1 MPTYRSI
8 IKKSITIILSHKR
21 LLLFGF
27 ALAILGNGGEYDIF
41 AHNAQ
46 NLPVAGN
53 SISWFVNFFTTNLIT
68 IHLLSTIKNL
78 ALAHNPITNFAL
90 IIALAGVVYFTVT
103 AQGAIIAAIYNTVRK
118 KHKISMKKNWSAA
131 RKKFW
136 ELLVANIFFKL
147 GGILLA
153 ILISAPFFMLLES
166 LSIFNEEYRLFLV
179 GLFIFTPIAVIAS
192 FLVKYTVIFI
202 IAKDKTPQD
211 GFIESIKL
219 FKENWL
225 ITLENSFL
233 LFALNLILGYATL
246 ITAFILSFPIASAVA
261 IAAYPEMLN
270 QGGYAT
276 IIAWMSIILIP
287 IFGSMLAV
295 FQYTTWTILFT
306 KLIARRKFE
315 SKLER
320 IKVNIFKKI

>member
-8 IKKSITIILSHKR
+8 LKKSIVITLSHKR
-21 LLLFGF
+21 LLLLGL

-41 AHNAQ
+41 AHYAQ
-46 NLPVAGN
+46 NMTIT
-53 SISWFVNFFTTNLIT
+53 SIDFSWFVNFFTTNLIT

-78 ALAHNPITNFAL
+78 ALSHNPITNFSL
-90 IIALAGVVYFTVT
+90 IIALAGIVYFTVT
-103 AQGAIIAAIYNTVRK
+103 AQGTIIASIYNAVRK
-118 KHKISMKKNWSAA
+118 KHKIAMKKNWSMA
-131 RKKFW
+131 REKFW

-153 ILISAPFFMLLES
+153 ILISAPFFMILKS
-166 LSIFNEEYRLFLV
+166 LALFNEEYRLFLV
-179 GLFIFTPIAVIAS
+179 GLFIFTPIAIISS
-192 FLVKYTVIFI
+192 FLVKYTLIFI
-202 IAKDKTPQD
+202 IAKDKSPWI
-211 GFIESIKL
+211 GFVESVKL

-233 LFALNLILGYATL
+233 LFSLNVVLGYTTL
-246 ITAFILSFPIASAVA
+246 IMAFILSFPIASVVA
-261 IAAYPEMLN
+261 ITAYPNVLN
-270 QGGYAT
+270 QGDYAT
-276 IIAWMSIILIP
+276 IIAWMSIILIL

-306 KLIARRKFE
+306 KLLARRKFE

-320 IKVNIFKKI
+320 TAARIFKKI

>member
-8 IKKSITIILSHKR
+8 LKKSISLVLSHKR
-21 LLLFGF
+21 LLLVGL

-46 NLPVAGN
+46 NLAITGSN
-53 SISWFVNFFTTNLIT
+53 LSWFVNFFTTNLIT
-68 IHLLSTIKNL
+68 IHFLSTIKNL

-90 IIALAGVVYFTVT
+90 IIALAGIIYFTVT
-103 AQGAIIAAIYNTVRK
+103 AQGTIISAIYSAVRK
-118 KHKISMKKNWSAA
+118 KHKISMKKNWSMA
-131 RKKFW
+131 REKFW

-153 ILISAPFFMLLES
+153 ILISAPFFMILKS

-179 GLFIFTPIAVIAS
+179 GLFIFTPIAIISS
-192 FLVKYTVIFI
+192 FLVKYTLIFI
-202 IAKDKTPQD
+202 IAKDKTPLV

-225 ITLENSFL
+225 ITIENSFL
-233 LFALNLILGYATL
+233 LFALNLMLGYATL
-246 ITAFILSFPIASAVA
+246 IIAFILSFPIASVVA
-261 IAAYPEMLN
+261 IAAYPSVLN
-270 QGGYAT
+270 QGDYAT

-306 KLIARRKFE
+306 KLMARRKFE

-320 IKVNIFKKI
+320 VTARIFKKI

>member
-8 IKKSITIILSHKR
+8 LKKSITLALSHKR
-21 LLLFGF
+21 LLLLGF

-46 NLPVAGN
+46 NLSVTGN

-78 ALAHNPITNFAL
+78 VLAHNPITNFTF

-153 ILISAPFFMLLES
+153 ILISATFFMLLES

-179 GLFIFTPIAVIAS
+179 GLFIFTPIAVISS

-246 ITAFILSFPIASAVA
+246 ITAFILSFPIASVVA
-261 IAAYPEMLN
+261 IAAYPEVLN
-270 QGGYAT
+270 QGDYAT